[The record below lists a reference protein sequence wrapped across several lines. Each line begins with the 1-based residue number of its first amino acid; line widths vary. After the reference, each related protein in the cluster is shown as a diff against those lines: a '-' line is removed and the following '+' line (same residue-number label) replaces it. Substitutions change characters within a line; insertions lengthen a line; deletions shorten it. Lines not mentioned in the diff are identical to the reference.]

1 MKEDFLITIRG
12 RIEQSGDTDSIELKT
27 RGGFVRR
34 NGSYFITYKETEATG
49 YVGCTTTVKVEGE
62 NRVSMLRF
70 GPAASQ
76 LIIEKGRRHVC
87 HYETG
92 HGALDLGIAAE
103 DIDSRLTDEGGSV
116 DFSYTLDVDTAMIS
130 RNIVNITVRPLS

>member
-12 RIEQSGDTDSIELKT
+12 RIEQNGDSDSIELMT

-34 NGSYFITYKETEATG
+34 NGSYFITYQETEATG
-49 YVGCTTTVKVEGE
+49 YVGCTTTVKVEGSQ
-62 NRVSMLRF
+62 RVSMLRF

-92 HGALDLGIAAE
+92 HGALDLGIAADE
-103 DIDSRLTDEGGSV
+103 IEADLTPQGGSV
-116 DFSYTLDVDTAMIS
+116 DFSYTLDVDTAMMS
-130 RNIVNITVRPLS
+130 RNFVNITVRPVI